1 MLLALWSPKGGSGTS
16 VLAAACALTLA
27 RTSSRTPSG
36 SGELAARLVDLDGDL
51 PAIFGLGNEPDTGVA
66 DWLAAGPATPG
77 EALERLTIDVATG
90 VTLLPLGNAPG
101 VLAPPAAAEAGAA
114 LAVAL
119 RDGPAPTIVD
129 LGRADTPATRALLE
143 VADVSLVVL
152 RPCYLALR
160 RAVRAPAVAR
170 ATGVVLVEEPDRA
183 LALSDVVEVLD
194 VGFVACVPWQK
205 PIARAV
211 DAGILARRL
220 PESLAR
226 STLRVLRS
234 AGVVAGRRGAAA

>member
-1 MLLALWSPKGGSGTS
+1 VLLALWSPKGGSGTS

-27 RTSSRTPSG
+27 RASRTPSG

-66 DWLAAGPATPG
+66 DWLAAGPETPG

-90 VTLLPLGNAPG
+90 VSLLPLGNAPG

-119 RDGPAPTIVD
+119 RDAPAPTIVD
-129 LGRADTPATRALLE
+129 LGRADMPATRALLE

-160 RAVRAPAVAR
+160 RAVRAAAVAR
-170 ATGVVLVEEPDRA
+170 AAGVVLVEEPDRA
-183 LALSDVVEVLD
+183 LAERDVVEVLD

-226 STLRVLRS
+226 SALQILRS